1 MKSFWIFAALVAA
14 PFAPAQS
21 QRSIEAPGTVA
32 HRSSGAHFPERVGEF
47 RRSEIR
53 QFDEAGD
60 DIGATYNL
68 IRPDG
73 RLVLS
78 VYIYPPRGGRSA
90 SGEAAQRRHC
100 NREFDSVTAVI
111 AGQHKGAERIEEGG
125 ATPVSGVEAEL
136 SRRAVYRFVAP
147 FNGAAQEVRSEV
159 DLYCHV
165 GGRWLVKYRAT
176 SNLGFDAAPAI
187 EAFIR
192 AGPWPG
198 RAPPPEPEDI
208 AALAPAKGQ
217 DIRPRSRPV

>member
-1 MKSFWIFAALVAA
+1 MKSFWIFAALAAA
-14 PFAPAQS
+14 PLAPAAAQ
-21 QRSIEAPGTVA
+21 QSIEAPGTVV
-32 HRSSGAHFPERVGEF
+32 HRSAGAHFPERVGEF

-53 QFDEAGD
+53 QFDAAGD

-78 VYIYPPRGGRSA
+78 VYIYPPRDGRPA
-90 SGEAAQRRHC
+90 SGESDRRRHC
-100 NREFDSVTAVI
+100 NREFGGVAAVI

-125 ATPVSGVEAEL
+125 ATPVSGAEPEL

-147 FNGAAQEVRSEV
+147 FNGAAQEVRSEAI
-159 DLYCHV
+159 LYCGV

-176 SNLGFDAAPAI
+176 SNFGFDAAPAI
-187 EAFIR
+187 QAFIR

-208 AALAPAKGQ
+208 ATLAPARGQ
-217 DIRPRSRPV
+217 DIRPRSGSV